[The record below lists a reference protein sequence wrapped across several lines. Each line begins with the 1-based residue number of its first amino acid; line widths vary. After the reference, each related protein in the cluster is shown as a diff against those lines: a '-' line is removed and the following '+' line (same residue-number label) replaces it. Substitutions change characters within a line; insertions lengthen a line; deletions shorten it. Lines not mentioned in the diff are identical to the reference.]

1 MTHLRLQAGL
11 LSCCFSFLG
20 LTSLWAEKPEW
31 PEFRGPLGNGIANVQ
46 GLPQNWSETQNIV
59 WKTPLNGKGHSSP
72 VIAGNQIWL
81 TTAIDEPITEE
92 EKKRRLKDNT
102 GDQPLL
108 VSGKLTMRAVCID
121 RRTGSVLH
129 DVELMTE
136 SEPQPTHAMNNYAA
150 PTPVLEE
157 GRLYCHFGT
166 HGTACVDTNSAKV
179 LWTNREHKIK
189 HENGA
194 GSSPVVV
201 GDLVIFHCD
210 GSDVQY
216 ITALN
221 KHDGQ
226 TAWKT
231 PRSGKLNPNP
241 QLKKAYGT
249 PVVLQ
254 IDGKPQLVS
263 PGADWLYVYDPQT
276 GKELSKMS
284 YGMLGFSIVP
294 RPVVGHGMV
303 YMCTSFMQSQLLAVK
318 YTGTG
323 EPTIAWKFAKQAPTM
338 PSPLLVGDEIY
349 LISDKGIATCL
360 NAKTGD
366 VHWTERLPGN
376 YCASPLFADGK
387 IYFWSREG
395 ETTVV
400 QPGTTFEKLA
410 ANKLDGSFMASP
422 AAVGA
427 GLIVRTDKALYR
439 IENR

>member
-1 MTHLRLQAGL
+1 MFSTHRCSL
-11 LSCCFSFLG
+11 LSLLFALV
-20 LTSLWAEKPEW
+20 LTQHTQAAKPEW
-31 PEFRGPLGNGIANVQ
+31 PEFRGPSGNGVANVQ
-46 GLPQNWSETQNIV
+46 GLPTTWSETENIA
-59 WKTPLNGKGHSSP
+59 WKTALPGKGHSSP
-72 VIAGNQIWL
+72 VIAGNQIWV
-81 TTAIDEPITEE
+81 TTAVDEPLSEDE
-92 EKKRRLKDNT
+92 RKKRLKDNT
-102 GDQPLL
+102 GDQPLV
-108 VSGKLTMRAVCID
+108 VSGKLTMRAICID
-121 RRTGSVLH
+121 RRTGELLH
-129 DVELMTE
+129 DVELMTD
-136 SEPQPTHAMNNYAA
+136 SEPQPTHAMNNYAS

-166 HGTACVDTNSAKV
+166 HGTACVDTSTAKV

-201 GDLVIFHCD
+201 GELVIFHCD
-210 GSDVQY
+210 GSDLQY

-221 KHDGQ
+221 KADGQ

-231 PRSGKLNPNP
+231 PRSGAMNSNP

-254 IDGKPQLVS
+254 INGKSQLVS
-263 PGADWLYVYDPQT
+263 PAADWLYVYDPLT
-276 GKELSKMS
+276 GKELSKMN

-318 YTGTG
+318 YDGSG
-323 EPTIAWKFAKQAPTM
+323 EPTIAWKFAKQAPSM

-349 LISDKGIATCL
+349 IISDKGIATCL
-360 NAKTGD
+360 DAKTGD
-366 VHWTERLPGN
+366 VHWTERLAGN

-387 IYFWSREG
+387 LYFWNREG
-395 ETTVV
+395 EATILK
-400 QPGTTFEKLA
+400 PGTKFEKLG

-422 AAVGA
+422 AAVEGA
-427 GLIVRTDKALYR
+427 LYVRTDKGLYR
-439 IENR
+439 IGK